1 MKSCAFFGHAD
12 IDYRAYED
20 DIESII
26 IILIEK
32 YNVTQF
38 YTGGRGAFD
47 GICSDILLKLK
58 RSYPYIKNTL
68 VLSYMPKKGQ
78 VLARKYDDSVYLLEQ
93 NVPPRCAI
101 IQTNKALVDKVD
113 FVVTAVRRNW
123 GGAKIAYDY
132 AYKRGKIFVNIFW
145 RRRGVCFLFSYVEIF
160 ALLRTDGSEL
170 GYFL

>member
-1 MKSCAFFGHAD
+1 MYNSFNKELCGEKMKSCAFFGHAD

-132 AYKRGKIFVNIFW
+132 AYKRGKIFVNIF
-145 RRRGVCFLFSYVEIF
+145 
-160 ALLRTDGSEL
+160 
-170 GYFL
+170 